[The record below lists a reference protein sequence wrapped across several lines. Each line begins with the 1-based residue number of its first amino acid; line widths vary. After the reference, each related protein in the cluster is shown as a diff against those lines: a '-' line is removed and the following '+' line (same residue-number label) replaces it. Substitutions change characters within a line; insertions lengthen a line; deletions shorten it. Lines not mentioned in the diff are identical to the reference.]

1 MNGNL
6 FLLAFM
12 EANNNIKKL
21 EIIFQFLGELTNI
34 NSICYLDNN
43 FVYIGS
49 NTANSQLI
57 KILKNV
63 DSKNPRRPLVEVIEE
78 FECLAPISDFTLM
91 NYNNSNTEILCV
103 SGLNKKCSLKV
114 IRKGKEHINIYIN
127 ITIII

>member
-1 MNGNL
+1 
-6 FLLAFM
+6 M